1 MARSLANGDYTF
13 VMLVESASAREANT
27 WYRVLADKLSGQLSC
42 DCHTWVYKGDTEED
56 AQHNEI
62 RLCKHT
68 RFARRLLSLQRAEG
82 AATTIQPSA
91 ELQGVA
97 TTHPLVAATQQQ
109 WRGLGGV
116 WGIEQRTATIGS
128 DGYELVLL
136 SLRPGNGGLA
146 TGLVAFSHRHHDPR
160 DYASMVPGMA
170 LWGGFSIASQVA
182 RMHGDFATI
191 APPTVFFKVSG
202 AAGGSRGRR
211 DGHGPRGAT
220 REIPFPSRV
229 GLADILRVGDREDLA
244 DDGLTPAARAEN
256 TLRLFLGETLYAR
269 LERDGYLDVSSVA
282 FAAQERVYRLRRDPH
297 KASERRVRVF
307 EHGRYVNDYCI
318 VRAQVGISEGDHWLT
333 VFLGLLSDERE
344 LLRVVGSTNIFR
356 PDSEGLGPER
366 VPAVWRPRADAVP
379 A

>member
-1 MARSLANGDYTF
+1 MTKSLANGDYTF

-27 WYRVLADKLSGQLSC
+27 WYRVLADKLTGWLSC
-42 DCHTWVYKGDTEED
+42 DCHTWVYKGDVEED
-56 AQHNEI
+56 EQGNEM

-68 RFARRLLSLQRAEG
+68 RFTGRLLSLQRAPG
-82 AATTIQPSA
+82 ATTTIQPSA

-116 WGIEQRTATIGS
+116 WGIEQRTAAIGS
-128 DGYELVLL
+128 DDYELVLL

-146 TGLVAFSHRHHDPR
+146 TGLVAFSHRHHDRR

-182 RMHGDFATI
+182 RMHDGFGTI
-191 APPTVFFKVSG
+191 APPTVHFTVTG
-202 AAGGSRGRR
+202 REGRGRR
-211 DGHGPRGAT
+211 DGRGPRGAT

-229 GLADILRVGDREDLA
+229 GLADILRVGDRVDLG
-244 DDGLTPAARAEN
+244 DGLEPEVRAEN
-256 TLRLFLGETLYAR
+256 TLRLFLGETLYAK

-282 FAAQERVYRLRRDPH
+282 FADRKRVYRLRRDPQ

-307 EHGRYVNDYCI
+307 EHGRHVNDYCL
-318 VRAQVGISEGDHWLT
+318 VRGQVGIPEADHFLT
-333 VFLGLLSDERE
+333 LFLRLLSDERE
-344 LLRVVGSTNIFR
+344 LLRVVTGGNIFR
-356 PDSEGLGPER
+356 PDSENFGPER
-366 VPAVWRPRADAVP
+366 VPAVWMPRAGVVDV
-379 A
+379 